1 MTMEIYER
9 GRFLRTKKD
18 NSLIVVEHVETTTK
32 GGKLDYKVFSTYGKA
47 YDIKEL
53 RG

>member
-9 GRFLRTKKD
+9 GRILRTKKD
-18 NSLIVVEHVETTTK
+18 NSPIIVEHVEITTK
-32 GGKLDYKVFSTYGKA
+32 GGKLDYKVFSTYGEA